1 MHRIA
6 NVLRNRKIHK
16 TQECREQI
24 DADENPARLRYFER
38 WNSENTCW
46 RGKTCCSLCYF
57 SKVNHSAIPINFES
71 LQRGASTSA
80 NPNGTHHHLRKVH
93 VDNHPNHSPNNVQP
107 FDQTID
113 NMTSDARIFDFVPGR
128 HTTRPVVE
136 VQQLQKTS
144 SSFWDEKSRKK
155 GGSRYEKSTVNIVRT
170 TCD

>member
-1 MHRIA
+1 MRIQ
-6 NVLRNRKIHK
+6 LDWDILKDGILKI
-16 TQECREQI
+16 RVGG
-24 DADENPARLRYFER
+24 
-38 WNSENTCW
+38 
-46 RGKTCCSLCYF
+46 GKTCCSLCYF

-155 GGSRYEKSTVNIVRT
+155 RWLSLWKIYSKYRKNNLWLRKHNFKNKQLWSIVRFYY
-170 TCD
+170 